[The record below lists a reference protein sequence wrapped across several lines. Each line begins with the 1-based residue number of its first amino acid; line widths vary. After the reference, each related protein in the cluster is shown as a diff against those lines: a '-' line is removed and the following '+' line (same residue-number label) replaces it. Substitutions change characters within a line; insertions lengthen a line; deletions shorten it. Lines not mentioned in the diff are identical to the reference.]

1 MRSAFSMIELIIT
14 IVIMGIL
21 SSGAYIAVSH
31 LYTRSAKSKAISE
44 LSFDSTLISDQISAL
59 LYNRV
64 PATVIGYD
72 TNSSTFESIYTLTTS
87 YNTLQWIGTDT
98 DRYKAGTYSGFIDFA
113 KSDKDTDMLYSPNTA
128 DINGSA
134 LIFAG
139 SFDEGSV
146 VYDEADFN
154 NSFGWHG
161 NNHTKIFEI
170 NATSTGAELGLTTHP
185 TKIYEKYYLLNSAYT
200 ITKYDDNISTCTAI
214 SNLAITP
221 DENTLLLFYDY
232 KPWKGENFCDDANV
246 TILSNETKGFSVD
259 FVNGNLQFDLTL
271 ERTIRKRGKDLTIQV
286 SKQKVVF

>member
-1 MRSAFSMIELIIT
+1 MKRAFSMVELIMT

-31 LYTRSAKSKAISE
+31 LYTRAAKSKAISE

-72 TNSSTFESIYTLTTS
+72 TNSSTFESIYNLTTA
-87 YNTLQWIGTDT
+87 YNTLEWIGTDV
-98 DRYKAGTYSGFIDFA
+98 DRYKDGTYSGFIDFK
-113 KSDKDTDMLYSPNTA
+113 KSDKETDMIYSPDTA

-154 NSFGWHG
+154 NSFGWHD

-170 NATSTGAELGLTTHP
+170 NTTSIGAELSLTTHP
-185 TKIYEKYYLLNSAYT
+185 SKIYEKYYLLKSAYT
-200 ITKYDDNISTCTAI
+200 ITKYDDNLSSCTSI

-221 DENTLLLFYDY
+221 DDNTLLLFYDY
-232 KPWKGENFCDDANV
+232 KPWKGENFCDDAKV
-246 TILSNETKGFSVD
+246 TTLSKEAKGFSVD
-259 FVNGNLQFDLTL
+259 FVNGNLQFNLTL
-271 ERTIRKRGKDLTIQV
+271 ERTVRKRGKDLTIQV